1 MTIEEMRAIKKEFG
15 LTYELIAKETGIPV
29 STVSK
34 VLSGVTESPRRET
47 AAALAEYF
55 SQLKTHSLPTPE
67 DADSAAELSQDELLR
82 RAADQ
87 ISLRNEVRESAPA
100 YNAHK
105 FVTIEERDALPEEK
119 RTELIDGVLYDMAS
133 PSFFHQVLC
142 SQIFLQLQ
150 NCIQREKKNCH
161 ALVAPFDVVLK
172 EENPATVVQPDV
184 LVICDKTRI
193 RGKNGPLGSGTK
205 YYGGPELVIEVLS
218 PSTRKKDAAIK
229 LEKYLNAGVH
239 EFWIVDPDN
248 RKVMVYNLDTFRDP
262 EKQSE
267 MICLYTFDQ
276 KVPVLSS
283 GGTCEVDFGAI
294 MKDIDSFYG

>member
-1 MTIEEMRAIKKEFG
+1 MTIDEMRAIKKEFG
-15 LTYELIAKETGIPV
+15 LTYELIARESGIPL

-47 AAALAEYF
+47 AATLAEYF
-55 SQLKTHSLPTPE
+55 TKLKAQPLI
-67 DADSAAELSQDELLR
+67 AATNSNRAALSQDDLLL
-82 RAADQ
+82 RAADR
-87 ISLRNEVRESAPA
+87 IPLSNEVHESSPA
-100 YNAHK
+100 YNVHK
-105 FVTIEERDALPEEK
+105 YVTIQERDALPEEK

-150 NCIQREKKNCH
+150 DCIQREKKNCH

-172 EENPATVVQPDV
+172 DENPATVVQPDV

-193 RGKNGPLGSGTK
+193 RGQNGPLGPGTK

-218 PSTRKKDAAIK
+218 PSTRKKDAIIK
-229 LEKYLNAGVH
+229 VEKYLNAGVH
-239 EFWIVDPDN
+239 ELWLVDPDS
-248 RKVMVYNLDTFRDP
+248 RKVMVYDLDTYRDP

-267 MICLYTFDQ
+267 MIYLYSFDQ

-283 GGTCEVDFGAI
+283 GGACEVDFGAI
-294 MKDIDSFYG
+294 MKEIELFFE